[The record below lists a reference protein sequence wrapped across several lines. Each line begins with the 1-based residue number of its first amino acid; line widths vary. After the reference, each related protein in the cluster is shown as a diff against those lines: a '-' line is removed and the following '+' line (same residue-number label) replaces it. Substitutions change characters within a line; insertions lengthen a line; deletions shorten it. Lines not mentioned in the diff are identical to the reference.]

1 MIIYDCYWGYHLPN
15 SHAIK
20 LSSQLMGYELF
31 LMSWETI
38 SPESTSKL
46 PEVLQDNS
54 LITIPNSNGMRK
66 EPWDMSINTLNGKSV
81 EGPTQDWAFTL
92 SLMRLGYQLSGQMW
106 GRASFFFSGHDI
118 NDAVFP
124 LVKNDLPVIK
134 RGLLENPPCVVDFPR
149 DTSFSR
155 GFPS

>member
-1 MIIYDCYWGYHLPN
+1 MLKDQHKIGR
-15 SHAIK
+15 S
-20 LSSQLMGYELF
+20 
-31 LMSWETI
+31 
-38 SPESTSKL
+38 
-46 PEVLQDNS
+46 
-54 LITIPNSNGMRK
+54 
-66 EPWDMSINTLNGKSV
+66 
-81 EGPTQDWAFTL
+81 L
-92 SLMRLGYQLSGQMW
+92 SLSDETWISAQRPNVG
-106 GRASFFFSGHDI
+106 ASILFFPGHDI

>member
-1 MIIYDCYWGYHLPN
+1 LDI
-15 SHAIK
+15 
-20 LSSQLMGYELF
+20 SSAAKCGGEH
-31 LMSWETI
+31 
-38 SPESTSKL
+38 P
-46 PEVLQDNS
+46 
-54 LITIPNSNGMRK
+54 
-66 EPWDMSINTLNGKSV
+66 
-81 EGPTQDWAFTL
+81 
-92 SLMRLGYQLSGQMW
+92 
-106 GRASFFFSGHDI
+106 FFGHDI